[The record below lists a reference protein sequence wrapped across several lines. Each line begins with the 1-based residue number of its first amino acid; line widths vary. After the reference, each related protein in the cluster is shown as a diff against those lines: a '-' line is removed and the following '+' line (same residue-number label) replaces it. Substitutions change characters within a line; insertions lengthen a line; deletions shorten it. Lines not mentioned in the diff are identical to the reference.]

1 MRDETQLKAGLE
13 MKKPPAALAGGGLG
27 AAFQLS
33 GSSGFPSRAR
43 IKADNSHGRPRR
55 GGALD
60 QNDIRVGA
68 GSVHNVD

>member
-1 MRDETQLKAGLE
+1 MRDEKQLKAGLK

-33 GSSGFPSRAR
+33 GLSGFRSRAR
-43 IKADNSHGRPRR
+43 IGADNSHGRPRR

-60 QNDIRVGA
+60 QSDVRVGA
-68 GSVHNVD
+68 GSVHDAD